1 MRNDENADLYLGGH
15 FPGMRRER
23 RRRNFLRHGF
33 RCYGSV
39 KSKRFAEIIAA
50 TAMDGDTSLM
60 PSIVNGIPGLFLN
73 APDLKRN
80 ELKSI
85 HLADTYNGS
94 KLPVK
99 FLTASGWGPLLNL
112 GYFELK
118 RLPFLIGGLNPFQ
131 RYLVKKSVELLNP
144 QPNESILDL
153 ACGNGWTTQFI
164 AQSGSKTTGLDLC
177 EPHIK
182 SAQSSFG
189 KAGNISFIQGDAT
202 HLENVATPNSID
214 KIHCLEAAFHFG
226 PEGRKALLHSAFHV
240 LKPGGTLVLVDIT
253 WRTNH
258 PEQIDDVDPKKGF
271 RETWHMELFEPFERY
286 RKNAKA
292 IGFVEQQ
299 ILDWTKP
306 VMRILN
312 FAALTIFMG
321 QHSLTRK
328 ALEIARPEY
337 SAITEHEWKL
347 LLHELRLQ
355 QRVSDRLRYAAYIFT
370 KP

>member
-1 MRNDENADLYLGGH
+1 
-15 FPGMRRER
+15 
-23 RRRNFLRHGF
+23 
-33 RCYGSV
+33 
-39 KSKRFAEIIAA
+39 
-50 TAMDGDTSLM
+50 M
-60 PSIVNGIPGLFLN
+60 PALFLN
-73 APDLKRN
+73 APVPKRN

-85 HLADTYNGS
+85 HLADTYDGS

-118 RLPFLIGGLNPFQ
+118 RLPLLIRGLNHFQ

-153 ACGNGWTTQFI
+153 ACGKGWTTQFI
-164 AQSGSKTTGLDLC
+164 AQHGSKTIGLDLC

-182 SAQSSFG
+182 SAQRNFG

-202 HLENVATPNSID
+202 HLEDVATPNSID

-226 PEGRKALLHSAFHV
+226 PEGRKALLNSAYHV
-240 LKPGGTLVLVDIT
+240 LKPGGTFVLVDIT
-253 WRTNH
+253 WRTNY
-258 PEQIDDVDPKKGF
+258 PEQINDVDPENGF
-271 RETWHMELFEPFERY
+271 RETWQMELFEPFERY
-286 RKNAKA
+286 TKNAKA
-292 IGFVEQQ
+292 IGFVERQ

-306 VMRILN
+306 VMRILDV
-312 FAALTIFMG
+312 AALTIFMG
-321 QHSLTRK
+321 QHALTRK

-337 SAITEHEWKL
+337 AAITEHEWKL
-347 LLHELRLQ
+347 LLHELRLSQ
-355 QRVSDRLRYAAYIFT
+355 SVMRQSRYAAYIFT

>member
-1 MRNDENADLYLGGH
+1 MT
-15 FPGMRRER
+15 
-23 RRRNFLRHGF
+23 
-33 RCYGSV
+33 SI
-39 KSKRFAEIIAA
+39 S
-50 TAMDGDTSLM
+50 TAPIFM
-60 PSIVNGIPGLFLN
+60 PGLSLN
-73 APDLKRN
+73 AIDPKRN

-118 RLPFLIGGLNPFQ
+118 RLPFLIRGLNHFQ

-164 AQSGSKTTGLDLC
+164 AQHGSKTIGLDLC

-182 SAQSSFG
+182 SARSNFG
-189 KAGNISFIQGDAT
+189 KTGNITFIQGDAT
-202 HLENVATPNSID
+202 HLEDIATPNSID

-226 PEGRKALLHSAFHV
+226 PEGRKNLLNSAFRV
-240 LKPGGTLVLVDIT
+240 LKPGGTFVLVDIT
-253 WRTNH
+253 WRTNY
-258 PEQIDDVDPKKGF
+258 PEQIEDVDPENGF
-271 RETWHMELFEPFERY
+271 RETWQMELFEPFEGYTR
-286 RKNAKA
+286 NAKS
-292 IGFVEQQ
+292 IGFVERQ

-306 VMRILN
+306 VMRILDV
-312 FAALTIFMG
+312 AALTIFMG
-321 QHSLTRK
+321 QHLLTRK

-337 SAITEHEWKL
+337 STITEHEWKL
-347 LLHELRLQ
+347 LLDELRLS
-355 QRVSDRLRYAAYIFT
+355 QRVMRQSRYAAYIFT